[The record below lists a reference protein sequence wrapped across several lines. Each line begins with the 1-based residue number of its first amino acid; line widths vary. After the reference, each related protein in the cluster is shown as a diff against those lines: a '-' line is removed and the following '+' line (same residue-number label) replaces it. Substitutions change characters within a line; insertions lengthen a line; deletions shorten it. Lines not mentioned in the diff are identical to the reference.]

1 MPSYEE
7 EQTRLQEKVDGSG
20 DDFHIEVPKPP
31 EVNPEVYRDVEP
43 LLFRG
48 FLHISAEINGVSFV
62 FKSMNHHEY
71 EMLSLVA
78 RPGSTKKSIQ
88 KFYATFLSY
97 GVFMVDGQNILTDR
111 ERSLPEVT
119 HLFEQM
125 DEGPLNLVVQQMSDL
140 NRRASRAV
148 ALSEAYSY
156 ETYSRLRWAQIQ
168 GSDITSTSV
177 TGVQG
182 TSALG
187 MNWGQFT
194 WRAVNYYEDQKETAE
209 REWENAK
216 FVASSMAG
224 KGMSRVHG
232 QDKTR
237 REKERNERVER
248 RDKILRF
255 ALLGESMDTDSKA
268 TPIIVART
276 VEDLAKQLESDLKG
290 ERDWH
295 DEVVAAHE
303 ESARQVREQRMQTLR
318 QFQAQYDQQD
328 GRFVTG
334 GTEMQGLSSEE
345 VRFRIQRRQQ
355 LVAQSLSSHQIHP
368 ELTDP
373 KTSEFHQ
380 KWDSVATAPIVPTS
394 HRPPGEP
401 FRPNGPRK

>member
-7 EQTRLQEKVDGSG
+7 EQSRLQQTVDGTA
-20 DDFHIEVPKPP
+20 DDLHITAPKPP

-43 LLFRG
+43 LLFKG
-48 FLHISAEINGVSFV
+48 FLHIAAEINGVSFV

-71 EMLSLVA
+71 EMLGLVA
-78 RPGSTKKSIQ
+78 RPGTTRKSIQ

-97 GVFMVDGQNILTDR
+97 GVFMVDGQNILVDR
-111 ERSLPEVT
+111 ERSLPEVVQ
-119 HLFEQM
+119 LFESM
-125 DEGPLNLVVQQMSDL
+125 DSGPLDKVVQQMSDL

-168 GSDITSTSV
+168 GSDVTSTSI
-177 TGVQG
+177 TGIQG
-182 TSALG
+182 TSSLG

-194 WRAVNYYEDQKETAE
+194 WRAVNHYEDQKEMAE

-216 FVASSMAG
+216 FVASAMAG
-224 KGMSRVHG
+224 KGMNRVHG

-237 REKERNERVER
+237 RERELNERIER

-255 ALLGESMDTDSKA
+255 ALLGEPMDQDSKA

-276 VEDLAKQLESDLKG
+276 VEDLAKQLENDLKG

-295 DEVVAAHE
+295 DDVVAAHE
-303 ESARQVREQRMQTLR
+303 QSARDARDQRIQTLR
-318 QFQAQYDQQD
+318 QFQAQHAEQD
-328 GRFVTG
+328 GRVLTG
-334 GTEMQGLSSEE
+334 STEMQGLSAEE
-345 VRFRIQRRQQ
+345 VQFRIRRRQQ
-355 LVAQSLSSHQIHP
+355 LAAQNLSAHQVHP

-373 KTSEFHQ
+373 KISEFHQ
-380 KWDSVATAPIVPTS
+380 KWDSATAPMVPTS
-394 HRPPGEP
+394 QRTPGAP